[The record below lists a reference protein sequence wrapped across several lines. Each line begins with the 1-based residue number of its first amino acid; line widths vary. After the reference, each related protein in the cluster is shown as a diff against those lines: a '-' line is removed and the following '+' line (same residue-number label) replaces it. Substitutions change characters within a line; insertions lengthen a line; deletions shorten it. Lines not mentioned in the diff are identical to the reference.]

1 VTQYLLSVWAPEGAA
16 PLSAAAMEEAYTAVD
31 RFNAAVKEAGAWVF
45 AGGLHPAETAIVA
58 RVEKKRAVV
67 EPGPFL
73 PRGGGLGGFWVI
85 EVPDRAAAVA
95 WAQQATVACGI
106 PVEVRAFQ
114 ED

>member
-1 VTQYLLSVWAPEGAA
+1 MAQYLLSVWAPEGAA
-16 PLSAAAMEEAYTAVD
+16 PLSAAAMEEAYGAVD

-58 RVEKKRAVV
+58 RVERKRAVV
-67 EPGPFL
+67 APGPFL

-85 EVPDRAAAVA
+85 EVPDRAGAVA

-114 ED
+114 EE